1 MDLVFQN
8 IRLRRYILSTL
19 RGAGKNVED
28 YYINT
33 HNPFY
38 KWQIGSLAE
47 KEIVTALSVFFGSNE
62 TGEKIKTSVATSK
75 AFSLLIASYKE
86 KEGTKAPELLTHAK
100 WLEIRK
106 LYEEKRKKEY
116 EITLGTISHN
126 ENIDY
131 SEDKYNKSHDNTVD
145 RHSPSSQAGE
155 VDEEN
160 EEVSILRELEANV
173 QYLLDSIYQ
182 ENWVVKAQ
190 PLGKAGF
197 EYKVAIINLNVDAEI
212 LAKAVSFLKD
222 KYPKALFQLKDINGQ
237 NYIEGLMNLE

>member
-1 MDLVFQN
+1 MDIAFQN
-8 IRLRRYILSTL
+8 IRIRRYILSTL
-19 RGAGKNVED
+19 RGAAKNVED

-38 KWQIGSLAE
+38 KWQIGSLSE
-47 KEIVTALSVFFGSNE
+47 KEIVTAISVFLGKNE
-62 TGEKIKTSVATSK
+62 TGEKIKTSVASSK

-86 KEGTKAPELLTHAK
+86 KEGTKAPELLPHAK

-131 SEDKYNKSHDNTVD
+131 RERNFNKSDDDSVD
-145 RHSPSSQAGE
+145 WHSPSSHAGE

-160 EEVSILRELEANV
+160 EEVSIIRELEAGV

-182 ENWVVKAQ
+182 ENWVVKVL
-190 PLGKAGF
+190 PFGKSDLK
-197 EYKVAIINLNVDAEI
+197 YKVAIINLNVDEDV
-212 LAKAVSFLKD
+212 LVKAVSFLKG
-222 KYPKALFQLKDINGQ
+222 KYPKAFFQLKDISGQ
-237 NYIEGLMNLE
+237 KYIEGLMN